1 MSTRCEHDAGE
12 LRALSSRDVAHLHC
26 IRRCTVQR
34 QASRVQRLASRD
46 VEHLPDDVVVVARR
60 DLVRL

>member
-1 MSTRCEHDAGE
+1 MSTCCEHDAGE
-12 LRALSSRDVAHLHC
+12 LRALSSRDVAPLHC
-26 IRRCTVQR
+26 IRRSTVQH
-34 QASRVQRLASRD
+34 QASRD